1 MNSVFHSDP
10 DILGGI
16 PVFTGTRVP
25 VQTLLTHLLN
35 GRLED
40 FFVDFPT
47 VERWQV
53 EALLRQFQQMLQ
65 ESNGSQSLV
74 G

>member
-65 ESNGSQSLV
+65 ESYT
-74 G
+74 